1 MITAILFI
9 LLITLG
15 VGLPLTLWIAPKH
28 NVAGRLGLSYLL
40 GIGIFTLFEYT
51 ANLLGL
57 KFTFGNNI
65 IIFLVLSLPLTLLQR
80 NKYKIFWSE
89 FKKSFKNFHPELI
102 EKITLGTIIFFIV
115 SSFVNTL
122 YWPVYVWDALT
133 LYDFRAHV
141 FIQTGFIKSALAGL
155 GSSFYY
161 SYPLLTSLAH
171 STVYLSGGQYP
182 QFLYSMFYLSLAL
195 VFYGFLREF
204 ISQKLSL
211 IFTLILLTAPRM
223 FEQSVISY
231 TNLTYMTYF
240 SLAIIYFYLWDRKR
254 TAGYLILSALLT
266 GLVTW
271 TRALE
276 PFWLATFGIIVVV
289 SLYRKRFFD
298 PILFAIFFFPIQ
310 QAWKVFQSYFGQ
322 GGSTI
327 GEISSSASFLIN
339 IFDFERWRG
348 VLSFLHGNVVL
359 LWGPLF
365 VLFIVASVLSFIN
378 KEQRKSFLIIFITWG
393 LLAFFVIGTY
403 LFSIYLGWY
412 GGVSDSAARVSMV
425 FYPLFIFCIAL
436 VTRDSIKAE
445 K

>member
-9 LLITLG
+9 LLITFG
-15 VGLPLTLWIAPKH
+15 IGFPLTLWIAPKH
-28 NVAGRLGLSYLL
+28 NIAGRLGLSYLL
-40 GIGIFTLFEYT
+40 GIGIFTLTEYVT
-51 ANLLGL
+51 NLLGL
-57 KFTFGNNI
+57 KLTFGHNVL
-65 IIFLVLSLPLTLLQR
+65 IFMVLSLPITLFQR
-80 NKYKIFWSE
+80 NKYKNFWNE
-89 FKKSFKNFHPELI
+89 FTKSIKNFHPGSV
-102 EKITLGTIIFFIV
+102 EKITLGTIVFFII

-155 GSSFYY
+155 EKSFYY
-161 SYPLLTSLAH
+161 LYPLLTSLAH

-182 QFLYSMFYLSLAL
+182 QFVYSMFYLSLAL

-204 ISQKLSL
+204 ISQRLSL

-231 TNLTYMTYF
+231 TNLTYMIYF
-240 SLAIIYFYLWDRKR
+240 SLAIIYFYIWDKKR
-254 TAGYLILSALLT
+254 TGGYLILSAILT
-266 GLVTW
+266 GFATW
-271 TRALE
+271 TRSLE
-276 PFWLATFGIIVVV
+276 PFWLATFGIIMVV

-310 QAWKVFQSYFGQ
+310 QAWKIFQSSLGK
-322 GGSTI
+322 GVSTI
-327 GEISSSASFLIN
+327 GEIAYSASFLTN
-339 IFDFERWRG
+339 IFDLKRWRG
-348 VLSFLHGNVVL
+348 VLSFLYGNVVL

-365 VLFIVASVLSFIN
+365 VLFVAASIISLIN
-378 KEQRKSFLIIFITWG
+378 RKQRKPPLMIYVTWG
-393 LLAFFVIGTY
+393 LLAFFVMGTY

-412 GGVSDSAARVSMV
+412 SAVSDSAARVSMV
-425 FYPLFIFCIAL
+425 FYPLFVYTTAL
-436 VTRDSIKAE
+436 VAYKINE